1 MVNFNTEA
9 HGDTESTEDDKNPQ
23 NAMHDTKAGSAT
35 NHESMSPPTP
45 VARPPLVR
53 ASTVLVALQLAA
65 TLAPAAALAQGKAGI
80 TVRQLRPAVHVAS
93 GYENGNVL
101 IVASDTGVLLVDAQS
116 ATRVASLD
124 SAVRRVSQRPVRLV
138 VNTHYHA
145 DHTEGNAH
153 YRALGAAVLAHRAV
167 RVQAAKDTVIAD
179 WDSWHRTPLAA
190 GAMPTRD
197 FADSLAF
204 DFGAERV
211 TVLHAPRAHT
221 DGDAIVWLPRANVLH
236 IGDIL
241 EVGAPPFIDWWS
253 GGTLDG
259 MVAAIDR
266 VLALVNDATAI
277 VPGHGAVSSAGDLR
291 RYRQMLVTVGERVA
305 AAVRRGEGREA
316 LVAARPAREWEDAL
330 GGERRA
336 QHFVRLV
343 HAGAVRARR

>member
-1 MVNFNTEA
+1 MRAFTA
-9 HGDTESTEDDKNPQ
+9 H
-23 NAMHDTKAGSAT
+23 
-35 NHESMSPPTP
+35 PTP
-45 VARPPLVR
+45 ARRPHR
-53 ASTVLVALQLAA
+53 ARALLVALQLAA
-65 TLAPAAALAQGKAGI
+65 LLAPAAALAQAGSGI
-80 TVRQLRPAVHVAS
+80 TVRQLRPGIHVAS

-116 ATRVASLD
+116 AKRVAALD
-124 SAVRRVSQRPVRLV
+124 SAVRRLSERPVRLV
-138 VNTHYHA
+138 IDTHYHA

-153 YRALGAAVLAHRAV
+153 YRAQGATVLAHRAV
-167 RVQAAKDTVIAD
+167 GVQAAKDTVIAE
-179 WDSWHRTPLAA
+179 WDDWHRTPLAA
-190 GAMPTRD
+190 VAMPTRD

-241 EVGAPPFIDWWS
+241 EVGAPPFIDWWA

-277 VPGHGAVSSAGDLR
+277 VPGHGAVSTAGDLR
-291 RYRQMLVTVGERVA
+291 RYRRMLVTVDGRVRE
-305 AAVRRGEGREA
+305 AVRGGASRDA
-316 LVAARPAREWEDAL
+316 VVAARPAREWEVAL

-343 HAGAVRARR
+343 YAGAVRDRR

>member
-1 MVNFNTEA
+1 M
-9 HGDTESTEDDKNPQ
+9 
-23 NAMHDTKAGSAT
+23 
-35 NHESMSPPTP
+35 
-45 VARPPLVR
+45 R
-53 ASTVLVALQLAA
+53 AALVAVQLAA
-65 TLAPAAALAQGKAGI
+65 VLVPAAARAQGATGI
-80 TVRQLRPAVHVAS
+80 RLRQVRPAVYVAS

-101 IVASDTGVLLVDAQS
+101 IVTSDTGVFLVDAQS
-116 ATRVASLD
+116 ATRVAALD
-124 SAVRRVSQRPVRLV
+124 SAVRRVSRRPVRLV

-153 YRALGAAVLAHRAV
+153 FRAMGAAVLAHRAV
-167 RVQAAKDTVIAD
+167 GVQAAKDTVIAE
-179 WDSWHRTPLAA
+179 WDNWHRTPLPA

-204 DFGAERV
+204 DFGGERV

-221 DGDAIVWLPRANVLH
+221 DGDAIIWLSRANVLH

-266 VLALVNDATAI
+266 VLVLVNDETAI
-277 VPGHGAVSSAGDLR
+277 VPGHGAVSTAADLR
-291 RYRQMLVTVGERVA
+291 RYRQMLVTVNERVVA
-305 AAVRRGEGREA
+305 AARRGASRDA
-316 LVAARPAREWEDAL
+316 VVAARPAREWEAAL

-343 HAGAVRARR
+343 YAGVVGARR